1 MEASYIKRTFE
12 SRIKKAFF
20 NEQFDALN
28 FLTKKKGIKKQLLTA
43 LFFDTNFKTY
53 LDEQLMKLNK
63 IKTNH
68 IALNKLAMSYID
80 LFIHEPKLKD
90 VEAYKLR
97 RYLFDAFY
105 TGFLENYKA
114 KHQKYLYILEDYQ
127 KYANQ
132 INDDMRL
139 KQQVSKES
147 FEMVLYQHALHFF

>member
-1 MEASYIKRTFE
+1 YEQFKQALEQAIIRYQKNHFFKKR
-12 SRIKKAFF
+12 RIKKAFF
-20 NEQFDALN
+20 KEQFEALN

-43 LFFDTNFKTY
+43 LFFDTDFKTY
-53 LDEQLMKLNK
+53 LDDQLMKLNK

-105 TGFLENYKA
+105 
-114 KHQKYLYILEDYQ
+114 
-127 KYANQ
+127 
-132 INDDMRL
+132 
-139 KQQVSKES
+139 
-147 FEMVLYQHALHFF
+147 